1 MEGFLLFQKSIE
13 KMIKLSKETFSQFS
27 KIPRLNLIN
36 SCMGYKSAN
45 LIATKSADG
54 ISNVAVFSSVTLLG
68 SDPALLGFILR
79 PNTVP
84 RDTYT
89 NLKETGFFTVNAISE
104 NMISAAHQTSA
115 SYPATISEFEMT
127 DLEEEYLD
135 EIEIPFV
142 KGSPV
147 RLLCRYVNEYPIV
160 ENNTIHI
167 IASIEAIYYD
177 AILDRE
183 DKWLQLDKVNVVAIN
198 GLDGYALPHLLKRFE
213 YARVNQEVKEK
224 L

>member
-1 MEGFLLFQKSIE
+1 
-13 KMIKLSKETFSQFS
+13 MIKHTKEEFSKFN

-45 LIATKSADG
+45 LIATKSIDG
-54 ISNVAVFSSVTLLG
+54 ISNVTVFSSVTHLG

-89 NLKETGFFTVNAISE
+89 NIKATEYFTVNAISAS
-104 NMISAAHQTSA
+104 MIADAHQSSAAYDA
-115 SYPATISEFEMT
+115 SISEFDVT
-127 DLEEEYLD
+127 NLEEEYLD
-135 EIEIPFV
+135 EIEVPFV
-142 KGSPV
+142 KSSPV
-147 RLLCRYVNEYPIV
+147 RLLCRYVNEYPIL

-177 AILDRE
+177 EMLERE
-183 DKWLQLDKVNVVAIN
+183 DKWLQLDKAKIVSIN
-198 GLDGYALPHLLKRFE
+198 GLDGYALPQLLNRFE
-213 YARVNQEVKEK
+213 YARVNQELKEK

>member
-1 MEGFLLFQKSIE
+1 
-13 KMIKLSKETFSQFS
+13 MIKYTKEEFSQFS
-27 KIPRLNLIN
+27 KVPRLNLIN
-36 SCMGYKSAN
+36 SCTGYKSAN

-54 ISNVAVFSSVTLLG
+54 ISNVAVFSSVTHLG

-89 NLKETGFFTVNAISE
+89 NLKETGFFTVNAITE
-104 NMISAAHQTSA
+104 NIISAAHQSSA
-115 SYPATISEFEMT
+115 AYDASISEFEIT

-135 EIEIPFV
+135 EIETPFV

-147 RLLCRYVNEYPIV
+147 RLLCRYVNEYPIT

-177 AILDRE
+177 SILERE
-183 DKWLQLDKVNVVAIN
+183 DKWLQLDKANVVTIN
-198 GLDGYALPHLLKRFE
+198 GLDGYALPQLLKHFE
-213 YARVNQEVKEK
+213 YARVNQELKEK